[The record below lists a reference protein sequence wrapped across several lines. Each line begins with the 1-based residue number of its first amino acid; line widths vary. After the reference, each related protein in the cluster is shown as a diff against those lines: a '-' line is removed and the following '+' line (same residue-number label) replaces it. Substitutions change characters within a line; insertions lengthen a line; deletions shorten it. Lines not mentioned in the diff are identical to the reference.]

1 MTLPGCFGARVLLI
15 RWGVCAAFPRY
26 TLPLVSL
33 RCGRRQYMRVEVR
46 KGATP
51 LLTRVVAA
59 NEALVLEKDSGIET
73 YPVSIEMTEGQERQV
88 VYVHL

>member
-1 MTLPGCFGARVLLI
+1 
-15 RWGVCAAFPRY
+15 
-26 TLPLVSL
+26 
-33 RCGRRQYMRVEVR
+33 MRVEVR